1 MQWKHTPLH
10 EVLTDFQSKR
20 KLTQL
25 NLKESE
31 LALIS
36 YADAELARLR
46 NDGVETPLGAVV
58 KITRHSKSAGE
69 GFVYLRKIIP

>member
-10 EVLTDFQSKR
+10 EVLTETESKR
-20 KLTQL
+20 ELSRLKL
-25 NLKESE
+25 KDSE

-46 NDGVETPLGAVV
+46 NEGMETPLGAIV
-58 KITRHSKSAGE
+58 KITRN
-69 GFVYLRKIIP
+69 

>member
-10 EVLTDFQSKR
+10 EVLTETESKR
-20 KLTQL
+20 ELARLKLKQ
-25 NLKESE
+25 SE

-46 NDGVETPLGAVV
+46 TEGMETPLGAIV
-58 KITRHSKSAGE
+58 KITRNSKSAGE

>member
-10 EVLTDFQSKR
+10 EVLTDSQSKR
-20 KLTQL
+20 ELTKLK
-25 NLKESE
+25 LKESE

-36 YADAELARLR
+36 YSDAELARLR
-46 NDGVETPLGAVV
+46 NDGIQTPLGAVV

-69 GFVYLRKIIP
+69 GFIYLRKIIP